1 MNSGVAAPV
10 ETPRDEPITVG
21 ERAPE
26 FTLKTAN
33 AAGGRG
39 VGESVSLGEL
49 VARGPVIVEFLRGTW

>member
-1 MNSGVAAPV
+1 MSTVSVPMMESREEPV
-10 ETPRDEPITVG
+10 NVG

-33 AAGGRG
+33 AVAGRG

-49 VARGPVIVEFLRGTW
+49 TARGPVIVEFLRGTW